1 METALLGRDDAI
13 SPSGVSRLSACL
25 IVMNEA
31 DRIGDCLASL
41 DFCDEIV
48 VVDSHSTDATRE
60 LAEAAG
66 ARVIEHDWLG
76 HRAQKQFAVEQATHD
91 WILALDADER
101 LSPELREEIISLRA
115 AGFAGANGWSM
126 PRLSHHLG
134 IWIRYGSWYPN
145 RQLRLFDR
153 RRGRWGGRDPH
164 DRWEM
169 QGSEGRFRG
178 DLLHIPYR
186 SFEEHLQTLTQYASI
201 SAARMYEDGRRAN
214 ILDLLVRPPLRF
226 LRGFVFKRGFLLGR
240 RGLTLAWL
248 DARSVWLKYTRLKA
262 LARDRHKDSQ
272 P

>member
-1 METALLGRDDAI
+1 
-13 SPSGVSRLSACL
+13 
-25 IVMNEA
+25 MNEA

-60 LAEAAG
+60 LAQAAG
-66 ARVIEHDWLG
+66 ARVIEHDWMG

-91 WILALDADER
+91 WILSLDADER
-101 LSPELREEIISLRA
+101 LSTELREEIVALRET
-115 AGFAGANGWSM
+115 GFTGADGWEM

-134 IWIRYGSWYPN
+134 TWIRYGSWYPN

-169 QGSEGRFRG
+169 QGSAGRLRG

-186 SFEEHLQTLTQYASI
+186 DFDEHLQTLARYASI

-214 ILDLLVRPPLRF
+214 ILDSLVRPPLRF
-226 LRGFVFKRGFLLGR
+226 LRGFVLKRGFLLGR
-240 RGLTLAWL
+240 RGLILARL
-248 DARSVWLKYTRLKA
+248 DARSVRLKYSHLRA
-262 LARDRHKDSQ
+262 LARSRDKGSQ
-272 P
+272 L

>member
-1 METALLGRDDAI
+1 METEIPDREAAV
-13 SPSGVSRLSACL
+13 SASGESRLSACL

-41 DFCDEIV
+41 DFCDEII

-60 LAEAAG
+60 LARVAG
-66 ARVIEHDWLG
+66 ARVIERDWAG
-76 HRAQKQFAVEQATHD
+76 FGAQKQFAVEQATHD

-101 LSPELREEIISLRA
+101 LSSELRQEIIALRET
-115 AGFAGANGWSM
+115 GFAGADGWSM
-126 PRLSHHLG
+126 PRLSYHLG
-134 IWIRYGSWYPN
+134 KWIRYGSWYPN

-153 RRGRWGGRDPH
+153 RCGHWAGGSLH
-164 DRWEM
+164 ERWEL
-169 QGSEGRFRG
+169 QGSEGRLQG

-186 SFEEHLQTLTQYASI
+186 SFDEHLQTLTRYASI
-201 SAARMYEDGRRAN
+201 SAVRMYEDGRRAN
-214 ILDLLVRPPLRF
+214 ILDFLVRPPLRF

-262 LARDRHKDSQ
+262 LARDRNKDSQ